1 MNSRTIKKRYVLK
14 RQVKIML
21 SKFLITIIIFLV
33 GMICIKKDINM
44 KEVLKKNI
52 YEKSIK
58 FNKNQELYNKYF
70 GKYLLVEKNKEETE
84 PVFTEKINYKKEEKY
99 LNGVKLTVDNNYLVP
114 VLESGVII
122 FIGNKEN
129 LGNTVIVEQIN
140 GIETLYS
147 NIDSTNY
154 KLYDYV
160 EKGDSIGAALDKNII
175 SKEWRIYKLSRICLK
190 LIV

>member
-175 SKEWRIYKLSRICLK
+175 LQFQKNGEYINYQEF
-190 LIV
+190 V